1 MALYVKKNEKDS
13 SQWFLKEK
21 SLSNVLFVILASP
34 KNKICTRNIDEIHKK
49 KKQFNC
55 KLYNIGIV
63 RKDHLERHASIV
75 HDGNRSFKC
84 GICDTG
90 FISKEHMN
98 RQVDAI
104 HEKKKTL
111 KFHDSNIDFLRKDH
125 LERHVLIVH
134 EDEKSFKCVTCD
146 NSFTSKQVQKSTSGQ
161 FMKR

>member
-104 HEKKKTL
+104 HEKKKT
-111 KFHDSNIDFLRKDH
+111 SLRK
-125 LERHVLIVH
+125 
-134 EDEKSFKCVTCD
+134 TCF
-146 NSFTSKQVQKSTSGQ
+146 NSS
-161 FMKR
+161 